1 MKKLIAMTV
10 VATFAIG
17 ASSAINGAEL
27 QDDSGTTFAD
37 LTVGNTLGGLVAE
50 GGIPLTYDDMG
61 GTEGGQF
68 WFSEIVD
75 EAVGVIS
82 NGTITVPD
90 VGRPAMWT
98 NSADTEKFLAID
110 AEKRLC
116 RSILSQ
122 EARDS
127 SGLPTVT
134 NTVDIGDGGLFF
146 DSMVQFTAADAV
158 PHPEDGDKLVVWLYG
173 GDADSEDVLG
183 LGEQGKISTNL
194 VVTAGFVDGTS
205 TVVSNYV
212 VGIAGG
218 VSIAP
223 NTWHR
228 LTIKAIK
235 NISAQGE
242 SIQTRMIGGFVVYI
256 DGQAV
261 RHGGLTGD
269 FTNVGGMTADAKALG
284 TTLFPSLV
292 PAGSAAQIMSCVAF
306 QGNGAVDDISFTTT
320 APEFATTVIE
330 TFDFTVRWDE
340 NAANGLWMVGVKEGE
355 DDEDLSDLID
365 ASGTPM
371 LINAGKYDKIEFAF
385 LPSDDYQV
393 KGPDSYVMKK
403 VGDYTDDDESY
414 DLDADCY
421 VWTLNTVA
429 AGGAVS
435 LTIITSG
442 GGWPTGDDLDDL
454 AGQKVGDVY
463 GDFDAGD
470 LANVD
475 AKKFTVWVSDKGG
488 VDYSN
493 RGGTTYNATCYLL
506 NLANDADAETIAA
519 AVAYAKLAISIQA
532 ITFDEN
538 GKPVITAPTTWRNG
552 KVVIEG
558 AEVLVPADSDAWG
571 VMDADTDHFFR
582 AKLVLD
588 ELPDPDPEP

>member
-27 QDDSGTTFAD
+27 QGDSGTTFAD

-134 NTVDIGDGGLFF
+134 NTVDIGAGGLFF

-183 LGEQGKISTNL
+183 LGEEGKISTNL

-212 VGIAGG
+212 SGIAGG
-218 VSIAP
+218 VSIEP

-235 NISAQGE
+235 NITQDGE
-242 SIQTRMIGGFVVYI
+242 TVPQAMVGGFLIFI
-256 DGQAV
+256 DGKPV
-261 RHGGLTGD
+261 RHAGSKGNFYNLGDLT
-269 FTNVGGMTADAKALG
+269 TSASALG
-284 TTLFPSLV
+284 AALFPSLV
-292 PAGSAAQIMSCVAF
+292 PAGEAAQTMSCVAF

-320 APEFATTVIE
+320 APEFAQAAEAETYTLTVTAPNGAFGLFEDYDTTKAISGPSPYV
-330 TFDFTVRWDE
+330 V
-340 NAANGLWMVGVKEGE
+340 
-355 DDEDLSDLID
+355 DLSKEVIYATFVPNDNYVFGGAQLDGVDVEPDIDGGVYYLELDL
-365 ASGTPM
+365 SGRATA
-371 LINAGKYDKIEFAF
+371 NANFELVI
-385 LPSDDYQV
+385 
-393 KGPDSYVMKK
+393 
-403 VGDYTDDDESY
+403 
-414 DLDADCY
+414 
-421 VWTLNTVA
+421 NTVCN
-429 AGGAVS
+429 
-435 LTIITSG
+435 T
-442 GGWPTGDDLDDL
+442 WPTGDKLDAL
-454 AGQKVGDVY
+454 AGTTVNEAY
-463 GDFDAGD
+463 GITGQVAY
-470 LANVD
+470 VD
-475 AKKFTVWVSDKGG
+475 AKVFTTWAAGNGNVSYPD
-488 VDYSN
+488 
-493 RGGTTYNATCYLL
+493 RTTTTYNATCFLL
-506 NLANDADAETIAA
+506 NIANDADPETIAA
-519 AVAYAKLAISIQA
+519 QVALAKLAISIQA